1 MTEQEI
7 VDSWNKY
14 SNYKFYSIDDID
26 AIIGKRTP
34 TEMGEW
40 IDFSNFRW
48 TDSWIYL
55 NENNQF
61 VSTDKPSS
69 IIDMEEYKYVFSTS
83 N

>member
-14 SNYKFYSIDDID
+14 SNYKFYNIDDID

-48 TDSWIYL
+48 TDRWI
-55 NENNQF
+55 
-61 VSTDKPSS
+61 
-69 IIDMEEYKYVFSTS
+69 
-83 N
+83 